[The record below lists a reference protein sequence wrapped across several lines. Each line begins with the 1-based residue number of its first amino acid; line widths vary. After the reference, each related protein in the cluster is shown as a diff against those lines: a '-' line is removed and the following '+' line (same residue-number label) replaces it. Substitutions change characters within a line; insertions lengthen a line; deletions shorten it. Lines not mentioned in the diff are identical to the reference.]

1 MLSEQEQK
9 LKDLKDLEEHT
20 RNVLI
25 DTQDKIRELENG
37 LCDHDELIQYDSLQY
52 VCKNETCHKLFL
64 LTPSPF

>member
-1 MLSEQEQK
+1 MFKENEQK

-25 DTQDKIRELENG
+25 DTQDKIRELEKDNCPHEK
-37 LCDHDELIQYDSLQY
+37 LSKYDELQVECNS
-52 VCKNETCHKLFL
+52 CRKLFL

>member
-25 DTQDKIRELENG
+25 DTQDKIRELEKDTCNHES
-37 LCDHDELIQYDSLQY
+37 LSKYDKLQV
-52 VCKNETCHKLFL
+52 VCNSCRELFL

>member
-25 DTQDKIRELENG
+25 DTQNKIRELERQQCEHES
-37 LCDHDELIQYDSLQY
+37 LSKYDELQV
-52 VCKNETCHKLFL
+52 VCNSCRELFL

>member
-1 MLSEQEQK
+1 MLSEEKQQK

-20 RNVLI
+20 RTVLI

-37 LCDHDELIQYDSLQY
+37 LCDHKSLSKYDELQV
-52 VCKNETCHKLFL
+52 VCNSCRELFL